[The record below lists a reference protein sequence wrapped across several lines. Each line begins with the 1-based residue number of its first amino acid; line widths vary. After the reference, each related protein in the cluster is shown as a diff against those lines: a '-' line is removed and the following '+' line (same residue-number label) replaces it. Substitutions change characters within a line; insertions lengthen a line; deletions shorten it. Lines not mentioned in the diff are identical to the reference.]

1 MKLALLVILL
11 AGATANSS
19 HATDTACGYGWHWA
33 LSDRIVCEAYIYPD
47 GSIEYQCGNYGEC
60 QPDMDM

>member
-1 MKLALLVILL
+1 MKRLVALLFLSALAL
-11 AGATANSS
+11 S
-19 HATDTACGYGWHWA
+19 ATDTACGYGWHWT

-47 GSIEYQCGNYGEC
+47 GHIEYQCGNYGEC